1 MIFQLGEF
9 IFNGEFTP
17 ETIEHEYENA
27 LQPQQLAN
35 GGVKRNNAGWAEYT
49 INLAFKLVP
58 LDNLS
63 VRQQFE
69 RLQEIEQ
76 SKQPSIYI
84 DNDNLVVG
92 YFFVESLTKS
102 PLSIINNTT
111 TELDVSMT
119 LKRTVL

>member
-17 ETIEHEYENA
+17 ETIQHQKNNG
-27 LQPQQLAN
+27 LQPQNLAN
-35 GGVKRNNAGWAEYT
+35 GGQKLNNIGWTEYS
-49 INLAFKLVP
+49 ISLSFKLVP
-58 LDNLS
+58 LDSLS
-63 VRQQFE
+63 VREQYE
-69 RLQEIEQ
+69 RLQSIEQ